1 VKTISISAI
10 FDRQTSLDFVDLFT
24 LDFLN
29 FCFKSVCYYLKCYL
43 MFVTFRFNIYNI
55 TFERFVGHSLDEC
68 MSYLF
73 ETSNDVLLRE
83 KSTVLF
89 QRIFSIILRFEK
101 QNKIIEKFSLYFG
114 KIIEMLT
121 SFFKR

>member
-1 VKTISISAI
+1 VRIISISAVA
-10 FDRQTSLDFVDLFT
+10 DSLVGTFVDLFA
-24 LDFLN
+24 LDFLII
-29 FCFKSVCYYLKCYL
+29 FFKSVCYYLKCYPI
-43 MFVTFRFNIYNI
+43 FITFRFNIYD
-55 TFERFVGHSLDEC
+55 TAFERFVGYSLDEC